1 MIPETVLIE
10 TLWNVNQ
17 ADEWLFSRK
26 SEVLIETLWNVNE
39 KNRRWHDVC
48 KHVLIET
55 LWNVN
60 PKGGAGG
67 RVPGGPF

>member
-26 SEVLIETLWNVNE
+26 SEVLIETLWNVNF
-39 KNRRWHDVC
+39 DVLLRSELLVQ
-48 KHVLIET
+48 K
-55 LWNVN
+55 
-60 PKGGAGG
+60 
-67 RVPGGPF
+67 F

>member
-1 MIPETVLIE
+1 MIPET
-10 TLWNVNQ
+10 
-17 ADEWLFSRK
+17 
-26 SEVLIETLWNVNE
+26 VLIETLWNVNE